1 MCMKQSYPMVQGWVF
16 NFYFILFLRVEGS
29 DGICAGD
36 VLDDERGAQLTTLHL
51 ALQSG

>member
-1 MCMKQSYPMVQGWVF
+1 MVRGWVF
-16 NFYFILFLRVEGS
+16 NFNLILFLRVEGS

-36 VLDDERGAQLTTLHL
+36 VLDDESGAQLTTLHL